1 MQSQTLILAGI
12 AAFYPVGLIAVGVLL
27 ATDRAVRLGL
37 WFLAGA
43 AVSLFVVGTLVITLL
58 HGAGLSGG
66 NATNARGNLKVGLG
80 IATRSSVYVI
90 ARRPPSRRGRPDQAA
105 PQTDKKE
112 PSWQRRLRQAHPLSV
127 FLTGT
132 ILYSPS
138 ATYVGAVQQIATSDS
153 GWAPALQLLVVIA
166 IVLLTVEIPLL
177 SYAIWPDATGR
188 AVHGAETWIQL
199 HQRETVAIVF
209 FAIGGYLLVD
219 GLIAIL

>member
-1 MQSQTLILAGI
+1 MLI
-12 AAFYPVGLIAVGVLL
+12 VG
-27 ATDRAVRLGL
+27 
-37 WFLAGA
+37 
-43 AVSLFVVGTLVITLL
+43 
-58 HGAGLSGG
+58 
-66 NATNARGNLKVGLG
+66 
-80 IATRSSVYVI
+80 YVI
-90 ARRPPSRRGRPDQAA
+90 ARRPPSRRGQPDQAA

-188 AVHGAETWIQL
+188 AVHRRRKLDPASPKGDRGDRVLRDRRVSARRRADRHPL
-199 HQRETVAIVF
+199 SPAPARCA
-209 FAIGGYLLVD
+209 GRG
-219 GLIAIL
+219 

>member
-27 ATDRAVRLGL
+27 ATERALRLGL

-43 AVSLFVVGTLVITLL
+43 AVSLFVVGILVITLL

-66 NATNARGNLKVGLG
+66 TATNARGSLKIGLG
-80 IATRSSVYVI
+80 IAMLIVGYVV
-90 ARRPPSRRGRPDQAA
+90 ARRPPSRGRQHDPAA

-153 GWAPALQLLVVIA
+153 GWAPAIQLLIVIA

-177 SYAIWPDATGR
+177 AYAFWPEATGR
-188 AVHGAETWIQL
+188 AVRSAEGWIEL
-199 HQRETVAIVF
+199 HQRETVAVVF
-209 FAIGGYLLVD
+209 FAIGGYLLID
-219 GLIAIL
+219 GLIAVL